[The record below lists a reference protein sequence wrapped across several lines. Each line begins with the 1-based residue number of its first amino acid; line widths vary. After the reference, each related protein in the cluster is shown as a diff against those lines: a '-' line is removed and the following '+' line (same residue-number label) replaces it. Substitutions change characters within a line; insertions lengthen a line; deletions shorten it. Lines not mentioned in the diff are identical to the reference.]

1 MTGLREI
8 AQGAKTILIAGHLR
22 PDGDCVGAAAA
33 AYLYLKKI
41 YPEAQISAYVE
52 KVPEVYRFLDLE
64 HSIFVEKLPE
74 GPVDLFLS
82 LDSSTKDRLGEA
94 ERLFD
99 TAGRTACIDHHVSNL
114 GYARENFVEAGSSSA
129 CEVLYGLMEEELID
143 TRIAEAIYIGI
154 IMDTGVFRYSN
165 TSKKTMEIAGSLM
178 EKGVP
183 FWKYI
188 DECFYQRTYT
198 QTQLL
203 GRTLLTSMRLME
215 GRVIVATVTRRM
227 LEFYGAQT
235 EDIEGIIDQLR
246 VTKGVEVALLLQEI
260 DDQQYKVSMRSN
272 TFVDVSKIAVYFGGG
287 GHVKAAGCTMRGS
300 LHDVVNN
307 ITEHIE
313 FQME

>member
-52 KVPEVYRFLDLE
+52 KVPEVYRFLDPE

-188 DECFYQRTYT
+188 DECCYQRTYT

>member
-8 AQGAKTILIAGHLR
+8 AQGAKIAGHLR

-52 KVPEVYRFLDLE
+52 KVPEVYRFLDPE